1 MAVEARGRFFPLYL
15 VYTLGLCLRITILT
29 ENLENNAIPPTIILF
44 QRFDFSLRDIVSLTV
59 LSQHIF
65 RFSIQVWELTF
76 SLYFSVVESED
87 FLSTNIYYIKL
98 KTRVFQNIQQIIYS
112 TFIFKRTV
120 NKLLSLFE
128 TSPGIS
134 IAYHSK
140 SSW

>member
-1 MAVEARGRFFPLYL
+1 MAVFLI
-15 VYTLGLCLRITILT
+15 VLGLYFGPMSSDYWFWRNLLRT
-29 ENLENNAIPPTIILF
+29 LEFPPTIILF
-44 QRFDFSLRDIVSLTV
+44 QRFDFSLTV

-65 RFSIQVWELTF
+65 RFSIQDWELTF
-76 SLYFSVVESED
+76 SLYFSLVGSED

-98 KTRVFQNIQQIIYS
+98 KTRVFQNIQHIIYS
-112 TFIFKRTV
+112 TFNFKRTV